1 MRPSLIATI
10 AGVFL
15 ALTSTSAYAGIY
27 WDDGFEAGN
36 TGYALVAGMA
46 YDTTI
51 VHSGSRSLREDFL
64 GGHIQGGTFSDRT
77 FPYTQ
82 DLYTRFW
89 MYLPGSF
96 QVDAQAQTK
105 MMLTGQDGVAPSYW
119 WVMPFGSASLTVAVQ
134 GTNAGNETTNYYGP
148 GIPRD
153 RWVCVETHI
162 RNNTPGVPN
171 GIIESWINGVQGH
184 NLTNINM
191 RDNSG
196 GNNSPTAGFTLLR
209 QYVQYGGPGPLYYD
223 DIAVGDQRIGC
234 SGGGG
239 PVGDTTP
246 PAVPSG
252 LTAR

>member
-1 MRPSLIATI
+1 MTLIVGLVVLLPVTTPAVI
-10 AGVFL
+10 F
-15 ALTSTSAYAGIY
+15 

-36 TGYALVAGMA
+36 TGYAIVAGMA
-46 YDTTI
+46 YDTTV
-51 VHSGSRSLREDFL
+51 VHSGSRSLRENFL
-64 GGHIQGGTFSDRT
+64 GGHIQGGTFTDRN

-82 DLYTRFW
+82 ELYTRFW
-89 MYLPGSF
+89 MYLPSSF
-96 QVDAQAQTK
+96 QVDVQAQTK

-119 WVMPFGSASLTVAVQ
+119 WIMPFGSASFTVTVQ
-134 GTNAGNETTNYYGP
+134 GTSAGNNSTNYYG
-148 GIPRD
+148 GTIPRD
-153 RWVCVETHI
+153 QWVCLETHI

-171 GIIESWINGVQGH
+171 GVIESWINGVQSH

-234 SGGGG
+234 TGGGG
-239 PVGDTTP
+239 SNADTTP
-246 PAVPSG
+246 PNTPVG
-252 LTAR
+252 LSAR